1 MIIVP
6 STPPVDV
13 TVEAVSPFAVEIEW
27 NTPVTPNGVITHYNV
42 YTSNGT
48 IVDTVDSSLRKY
60 VYSRLQPYQDVSICV
75 SASTSVGEGPKS
87 SSVSARTRESG
98 SCE

>member
-1 MIIVP
+1 M
-6 STPPVDV
+6 DV

-42 YTSNGT
+42 YTSNR
-48 IVDTVDSSLRKY
+48 ILVDTVDSSLRNY
-60 VYSRLQPYQDVSICV
+60 VYSGLQPYQYVSICV

-87 SSVSARTRESG
+87 VPVPARTRESG
-98 SCE
+98 LEL